1 LRELATRP
9 LHDFLA
15 ADHDRL
21 DALLAASDAGGSVRL
36 EPFVEFR
43 SGILRHIAIE
53 EKRLIP
59 AAAAAR
65 GGALPIAPR
74 LKADHGAITALLVP
88 TPTPEILERLRS
100 ILVPHN
106 AREEEEGGLYDLC
119 DRAIGEEAAARLVEE
134 LRSFPEIA
142 LRPFNDI
149 PEVHAHIDGHT
160 AALDASNHPRA
171 EDGRVCFSG

>member
-1 LRELATRP
+1 LRELAPRP

-21 DALLAASDAGGSVRL
+21 DLLLAASDAGDSVRL
-36 EPFVEFR
+36 GPFGEFR

-59 AAAAAR
+59 AASAAR
-65 GGALPIAPR
+65 GEALAIAPR

-88 TPTPEILERLRS
+88 TPTPAILERLRS
-100 ILVPHN
+100 ILIPHN
-106 AREEEEGGLYDLC
+106 EREEEEGGLYDLC
-119 DRAIGEEAAARLVEE
+119 DRALGEDAAARPVEE
-134 LRSFPEIA
+134 LRSFPGVA

-149 PEVHAHIDGHT
+149 PEVHAHIDR
-160 AALDASNHPRA
+160 AIARARDAWKDWPARA
-171 EDGRVCFSG
+171 DG